1 MVDFMQ
7 RAQPSTAQISQQ
19 FRTKRE
25 KKLAR
30 MRAANNGVATLRV
43 EPKNDMMREILE
55 HPNGAVFRGQGAAE
69 WPDDV
74 FTHRRL
80 RDGDIVLAQDQRR
93 EPRA

>member
-7 RAQPSTAQISQQ
+7 RAQPSPSQISQQ

-30 MRAANNGVATLRV
+30 MRQANTGAGMVRV
-43 EPKNDMMREILE
+43 EPKNELMREILE
-55 HPNGAVFRGQGAAE
+55 HPNGTMFRSFGAAE

-74 FTHRRL
+74 FTQRRL
-80 RDGDIVLAQDQRR
+80 RDGDIVLAEDQRR
-93 EPRA
+93 A